1 MKLVKLSLVAAL
13 AAGAF
18 SAANATPV
26 EEAIKDID
34 VSGVLRYRYDT
45 GRFGNRGYGFE
56 DQRSSINDRQNHNY
70 RAQLNFSG
78 AIADNFK
85 AFVQFDYSAK
95 DGGYGPDSV
104 SNTSNT
110 LNVRQLYLTYTNED
124 VATSVIAGKQ
134 QLNTIWTDNGIDG
147 LVGTGIKVVNN
158 SIDGL
163 TLAAFA
169 VDSFN
174 TDTEGDT
181 LAGSKIF
188 NGYVEKNSKNFPE
201 GTKLNINPYAG
212 NLYGAAAIG
221 SYDIAG
227 GQFNPQLWLS
237 YLNDTGFFYAL
248 DVAYNTTIFDGV
260 NWNIEGAYLGNS
272 LDSKMKSKNTAIVT
286 EYDGNGKSDVITGD
300 EMMANGNLFAL
311 KGTVAVNGWDASLGG
326 IYYGK
331 KDKLTINTLE
341 DQGNIGGL
349 LAGEEIFYTDGSNLN
364 GDIGRNIFGYVTAG
378 YTFNEIVRVGA
389 DFVYGGTKTDPEA
402 ESTGGKKF
410 EAVARVDYKYSP
422 KLNFS
427 AFYSYV
433 NVDNNHKNEYDGRD
447 GRKNTVRLQALYKF

>member
-18 SAANATPV
+18 SVANATPL

-45 GRFGNRGYGFE
+45 GRFGDRGYGFQ

-70 RAQLNFSG
+70 RAQVNLST

-85 AFVQFDYSAK
+85 AFVQFNYSAK
-95 DGGYGPDSV
+95 DGGYGADSV

-110 LNVRQLYLTYTNED
+110 FSVRQLYLTYTNED
-124 VATSVIAGKQ
+124 VATSVILGKQ

-147 LVGTGIKVVNN
+147 LVGTGVKVVNN

-174 TDTEGDT
+174 TDTEGDILASSKLFNSVTINPAGAPNGT
-181 LAGSKIF
+181 L
-188 NGYVEKNSKNFPE
+188 
-201 GTKLNINPYAG
+201 LNVNPYAG
-212 NLYGAAAIG
+212 NLYGAAAVG

-248 DVAYNTTIFDGV
+248 DLAYNTTIFDGI
-260 NWNIEGAYLGNS
+260 NWTIKGTYLGNS
-272 LDSKMKSKNTAIVT
+272 LDSKIKSEDTIIATDYK
-286 EYDGNGKSDVITGD
+286 DGIPDPITGED
-300 EMMANGNLFAL
+300 AMANGNLFAL
-311 KGTVAVNGWDASLGG
+311 KGSIELNGWDASLGG

-331 KDKLTINTLE
+331 KDKLTFNTLE
-341 DQGNIGGL
+341 DKGNL
-349 LAGEEIFYTDGSNLN
+349 DLAGEEIFYTDGSNLN
-364 GDIGRNIFGYVTAG
+364 GDVGRNIFGYVTGG
-378 YTFNEIVRVGA
+378 YTFNETVRVGA
-389 DFVYGGTKTDPEA
+389 DFVYGGTKTQDN
-402 ESTGGKKF
+402 SGGKKL

-433 NVDNNHKNEYDGRD
+433 NVSNDNQGQED